1 MKKAVFNLKRFL
13 KKAYYED
20 GKGLSQTMSRSWMNC
35 YKSKVDGGM
44 QPQAAIFGCMEE
56 YQTLAGGNWS
66 LKYAGTQK

>member
-35 YKSKVDGGM
+35 YKAKVDSGM
-44 QPQAAIFGCMEE
+44 GPQESINSCIEE

-66 LKYAGTQK
+66 LKYAGNAK